1 MYKSTNMIS
10 YHSNKHIRTP
20 QMPQLLQKCSY
31 LFAWHE
37 CESTENQL
45 QQAETD
51 YIREMEISRIWT
63 RWPEWGSWIME
74 IWIHHFTWVGKR
86 GSYLTAEGM
95 QRERERERGE
105 ERERE
110 REREERERRE
120 RERHEKRERERRET
134 TDQTDSQTQTE
145 DRQKRE
151 RDERERER
159 AERERRERE
168 RERDWERERERERE
182 RLRAERGERETERE
196 EREIERTERE
206 REERERERALWS
218 GLCCSLTH
226 CLQFTVKLQHRNKQ
240 KWNSLWAFFVADLA
254 SSGNTVIDCIYLIK
268 KYSTLQID
276 I

>member
-86 GSYLTAEGM
+86 GSYLTPEEC
-95 QRERERERGE
+95 RERER
-105 ERERE
+105 
-110 REREERERRE
+110 
-120 RERHEKRERERRET
+120 
-134 TDQTDSQTQTE
+134 
-145 DRQKRE
+145 
-151 RDERERER
+151 
-159 AERERRERE
+159 ERERRERE
-168 RERDWERERERERE
+168 REREGERERAERERERERRERKRERERERE
-182 RLRAERGERETERE
+182 RKGERE
-196 EREIERTERE
+196 EIERE
-206 REERERERALWS
+206 REMILEHRLFISSSPPISRGGSHLDTRERERALWS
-218 GLCCSLTH
+218 CLCCSLTH

-240 KWNSLWAFFVADLA
+240 KWN
-254 SSGNTVIDCIYLIK
+254 G
-268 KYSTLQID
+268 
-276 I
+276 